1 MQQKLKETYKNIV
14 NYEEIIQ
21 NNCVEIS
28 LKINQITSTNNPNL
42 VYGSPMAAQN
52 LSSSLNSNSSV
63 ASGVTR
69 TSELLNDLWTVY
81 HQNITLLDNYY
92 DF

>member
-1 MQQKLKETYKNIV
+1 MSEEEQQLATKLKETYKNIV

-21 NNCVEIS
+21 NNCGIS

-63 ASGVTR
+63 ASG
-69 TSELLNDLWTVY
+69 ELE
-81 HQNITLLDNYY
+81 HRNY
-92 DF
+92 

>member
-1 MQQKLKETYKNIV
+1 
-14 NYEEIIQ
+14 
-21 NNCVEIS
+21 
-28 LKINQITSTNNPNL
+28 
-42 VYGSPMAAQN
+42 MAAQN

-92 DF
+92 DFLVTSLKPSSNQTQFKTGKNIVDLYKIPRRMWVYGVVGFLEVLKIS